1 MMHQLPFVMP
11 AHLWRRLFSFF
22 HFLHRYHPHRRE
34 EATDPT
40 VEKTQML
47 SSAVLSLL
55 WLRFDSFYAVPQT
68 PHLGV
73 KLQSLRRDG
82 GDRDLLATLSHSPYN
97 LLMLQQ
103 LYRLSVDLQQQI
115 SVLQARF
122 LCRTAALQLTQDMD
136 CYSHGH

>member
-1 MMHQLPFVMP
+1 MHQLPYVMP

-22 HFLHRYHPHRRE
+22 HFLHCYHPHRRE

-40 VEKTQML
+40 AETTQPL
-47 SSAVLSLL
+47 SSAVVSLL
-55 WLRFDSFYAVPQT
+55 WLHFDGFYAVPQT

-82 GDRDLLATLSHSPYN
+82 GDGDLLATLSHSPHN
-97 LLMLQQ
+97 LLTLQQ

-122 LCRTAALQLTQDMD
+122 RCRTATLQLTQDMD
-136 CYSHGH
+136 CYSHRRF